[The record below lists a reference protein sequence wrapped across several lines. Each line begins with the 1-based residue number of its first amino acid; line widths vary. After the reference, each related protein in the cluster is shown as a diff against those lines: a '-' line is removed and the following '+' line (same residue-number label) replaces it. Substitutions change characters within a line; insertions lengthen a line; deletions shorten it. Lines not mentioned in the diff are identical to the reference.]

1 MKECID
7 EAAKTQQV
15 IQRTNKVSGR
25 LAVSSV
31 EVRPLS
37 GNQRLT
43 AVRQYDHKLQA
54 AGHASLPK
62 DLQRLPMEWMMRTPD
77 GHTLWKVLMVGSVS
91 WCPSIPYR
99 TTGCWHVCGI
109 ASQTGAYCN

>member
-15 IQRTNKVSGR
+15 IQRTDEVRWR

-31 EVRPLS
+31 EVCPLG
-37 GNQRLT
+37 GNQQLT

-54 AGHASLPK
+54 AGHAGLPK
-62 DLQRLPMEWMMRTPD
+62 DLQRLPMEWMMRTCD
-77 GHTLWKVLMVGSVS
+77 GHTFGKVLMVGSVS
-91 WCPSIPYR
+91 WCPL
-99 TTGCWHVCGI
+99 TT
-109 ASQTGAYCN
+109 

>member
-15 IQRTNKVSGR
+15 IQRSDEVRWR

-31 EVRPLS
+31 EVCPLG
-37 GNQRLT
+37 GNQRFT

-54 AGHASLPK
+54 AGHAGLPK
-62 DLQRLPMEWMMRTPD
+62 DLQRLPMEWMMRTRD
-77 GHTLWKVLMVGSVS
+77 GHTFGKVLMVGSVS
-91 WCPSIPYR
+91 WFPSTRFR
-99 TTGCWHVCGI
+99 TNCF
-109 ASQTGAYCN
+109 

>member
-15 IQRTNKVSGR
+15 IQRTDEVSCR

-31 EVRPLS
+31 EVCPLS

-43 AVRQYDHKLQA
+43 TVRQYEHKSQA
-54 AGHASLPK
+54 AGHAGLPK
-62 DLQRLPMEWMMRTPD
+62 DLQRLPMEWMMRTRN
-77 GHTLWKVLMVGSVS
+77 GHTFGKVLMVGSVS
-91 WCPSIPYR
+91 WCPS
-99 TTGCWHVCGI
+99 TTSI
-109 ASQTGAYCN
+109 TTF

>member
-15 IQRTNKVSGR
+15 IQRSDEVRWR

-31 EVRPLS
+31 EVCPLG

-43 AVRQYDHKLQA
+43 AARQYDHKLQA
-54 AGHASLPK
+54 AGHAGLPK
-62 DLQRLPMEWMMRTPD
+62 DLQRLPMEWMMRTRD
-77 GHTLWKVLMVGSVS
+77 GHTFGKVLMVGSVS
-91 WCPSIPYR
+91 WFPSIR
-99 TTGCWHVCGI
+99 SI
-109 ASQTGAYCN
+109 MAS

>member
-15 IQRTNKVSGR
+15 VQRTDEVSWR

-54 AGHASLPK
+54 AGHAGLPK
-62 DLQRLPMEWMMRTPD
+62 DLQRLSMERMMRTRD
-77 GHTLWKVLMVGSVS
+77 GHTFGEELMLGSV
-91 WCPSIPYR
+91 WWFPSTIW
-99 TTGCWHVCGI
+99 TTNG
-109 ASQTGAYCN
+109 Y

>member
-15 IQRTNKVSGR
+15 IQRTHKVRWR

-31 EVRPLS
+31 EVRPLG

-43 AVRQYDHKLQA
+43 AVRQDDHKLQT
-54 AGHASLPK
+54 AGHAGLPK
-62 DLQRLPMEWMMRTPD
+62 DLERLPTEWMMRTRD
-77 GHTLWKVLMVGSVS
+77 GHTFGKVPMVGSVS
-91 WCPSIPYR
+91 WCPLDP
-99 TTGCWHVCGI
+99 
-109 ASQTGAYCN
+109 

>member
-15 IQRTNKVSGR
+15 IQRTDEVRWR

-31 EVRPLS
+31 EVCPLG

-62 DLQRLPMEWMMRTPD
+62 DLQRLPMEWMMRTRD
-77 GHTLWKVLMVGSVS
+77 GHTFRKVLMVGSVS
-91 WCPSIPYR
+91 WCPLITCSII
-99 TTGCWHVCGI
+99 CC
-109 ASQTGAYCN
+109 